1 MKKITLA
8 LSAAIILIAL
18 AFAGCKGAE
27 GGKVTDTTDN
37 TPMLTEFENELSTI
51 ADNMTDIIPDM
62 TGNITDNNNTTM

>member
-8 LSAAIILIAL
+8 LSAALLLIAF

-37 TPMLTEFENELSTI
+37 TPMLTELENELSTL
-51 ADNMTDIIPDM
+51 ADNMTDMMPDM
-62 TGNITDNNNTTM
+62 SGNITDNNTTM